1 MIPQQHNHV
10 QHRLN
15 ELVTDFES
23 GNALYFETMKG
34 LPSKLDYNA
43 LKEKLFNFKLLLDNF
58 NTQIEKES
66 KSLTDYEK
74 LLKQIKYS
82 SNLQKGLS
90 QREVNNHQTQKL
102 KSDLLQIDSGLQ
114 AMATQFQDYQQALQT
129 LSAKIKQEA
138 GFTEKLES
146 QRKKFAKEQ
155 SEKIDY
161 DMREIDDFFNQMELS
176 VVTTGAGLS
185 TLLVRAGMI
194 MVIAFSVLLW
204 FKMNKYETKNE

>member
-1 MIPQQHNHV
+1 MKDLFENKSLKDAHLKKSSDERNLTELYLMIPQQHNHV

-74 LLKQIKYS
+74 LLK
-82 SNLQKGLS
+82 
-90 QREVNNHQTQKL
+90 
-102 KSDLLQIDSGLQ
+102 
-114 AMATQFQDYQQALQT
+114 
-129 LSAKIKQEA
+129 
-138 GFTEKLES
+138 
-146 QRKKFAKEQ
+146 
-155 SEKIDY
+155 
-161 DMREIDDFFNQMELS
+161 
-176 VVTTGAGLS
+176 
-185 TLLVRAGMI
+185 
-194 MVIAFSVLLW
+194 
-204 FKMNKYETKNE
+204 

>member
-1 MIPQQHNHV
+1 
-10 QHRLN
+10 
-15 ELVTDFES
+15 
-23 GNALYFETMKG
+23 
-34 LPSKLDYNA
+34 
-43 LKEKLFNFKLLLDNF
+43 
-58 NTQIEKES
+58 
-66 KSLTDYEK
+66 
-74 LLKQIKYS
+74 
-82 SNLQKGLS
+82 
-90 QREVNNHQTQKL
+90 
-102 KSDLLQIDSGLQ
+102 
-114 AMATQFQDYQQALQT
+114 MATQFQDYQQALQT

-204 FKMNKYETKNE
+204 FKMNKYETKNEWGEVMIA